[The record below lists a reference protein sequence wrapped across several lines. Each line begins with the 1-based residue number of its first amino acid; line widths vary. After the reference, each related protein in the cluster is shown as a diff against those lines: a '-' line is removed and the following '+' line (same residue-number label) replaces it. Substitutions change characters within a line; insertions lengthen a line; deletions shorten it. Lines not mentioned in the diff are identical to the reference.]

1 MALAGMKIARLTLAL
16 VMTSANETPDE
27 PEGPATRGARRRR
40 AHPARAAAPVTP
52 APLKAA
58 AAVRSRRRPSPAR
71 SLAPAPVHPAS
82 RSGSAPQV
90 DRPAQ
95 LDGHAPGDESAGA
108 AEAATAQA
116 GLKAGGTFQDGP
128 LDEPAPDEPALDEPA
143 LDESARSAE
152 PEQAAPEGGR
162 QARRGGMFR
171 SLRNRNYRLYAA
183 GQVVSNTGTWM
194 QRVAQD
200 WLVLELAH
208 GSGTA
213 LGITTGLQFLPMLLF
228 GLWGGVVADRY
239 PKRRVL
245 MLTQISMG
253 VLALV
258 LGLLAVSG
266 NAQVWHVY
274 LLAFGLG
281 VATVV
286 DNPTRQAFVME
297 MVGRRDLPNAIALNS
312 ATFNGARLLGP
323 AVAGVLIAL
332 IGTGPV
338 FLVNAAS
345 FGAVLFGLYAMRTDE
360 LHDVPAVKRAK
371 GQLREGLRYV
381 RGRRDLM
388 LVLILIGF
396 LATFGMNF
404 NTTVALVAKEVF
416 HTDASAFGLASSML
430 ALGALSGALLAA
442 RRVAKPRLRLLVAMG
457 LVFGALEVVTG
468 LMPTYWLFL
477 ALLVPTGIAM
487 MTITTAANA
496 TMQLGVS
503 PEMRGRVMALYML
516 VFLGTNPVGA
526 PAVGWLAEHF
536 GARMS
541 LVLGGLVSVLAALA
555 VGAVAAR
562 GAGFAGLRR
571 LRPGR
576 RMTAPIA

>member
-1 MALAGMKIARLTLAL
+1 MLEAVAHK
-16 VMTSANETPDE
+16 
-27 PEGPATRGARRRR
+27 ATTAKPPKDT
-40 AHPARAAAPVTP
+40 ASEDP
-52 APLKAA
+52 APADT
-58 AAVRSRRRPSPAR
+58 
-71 SLAPAPVHPAS
+71 APADTAPADT
-82 RSGSAPQV
+82 AV
-90 DRPAQ
+90 ADTAVEDPAQ
-95 LDGHAPGDESAGA
+95 EGAVVGDA
-108 AEAATAQA
+108 AKVA
-116 GLKAGGTFQDGP
+116 KDVP
-128 LDEPAPDEPALDEPA
+128 LDDAGEQPEPRL
-143 LDESARSAE
+143 
-152 PEQAAPEGGR
+152 
-162 QARRGGMFR
+162 GMFR
-171 SLRNRNYRLYAA
+171 SLRNHNFRLYAA

-228 GLWGGVVADRY
+228 GLWGGVIADRY

-245 MLTQISMG
+245 MMTQVSMG
-253 VLALV
+253 VLALILGV
-258 LGLLAVSG
+258 LVVTGA
-266 NAQVWHVY
+266 AQVWHVY

-286 DNPTRQAFVME
+286 DNPSRQAFVVE

-345 FGAVLFGLYAMRTDE
+345 FGAVLFGLYAMRTED
-360 LHDVPAVKRAK
+360 LHHAEPVKRAK

-388 LVLILIGF
+388 LVLILVGF

-404 NTTVALVAKEVF
+404 TTTVALVAKEVF

-430 ALGALSGALLAA
+430 AVGALSGALLAA
-442 RRVAKPRLRLLVAMG
+442 RRVARPRLRLLVAMG
-457 LVFGALEVVTG
+457 LAFGTLEVLTG
-468 LMPTYWLFL
+468 LMPTYWSFL

-496 TMQLGVS
+496 TVQLGVA

-526 PAVGWLAEHF
+526 PAIGWLAEHY
-536 GARMS
+536 GARTG

-555 VGAVAAR
+555 VGALA
-562 GAGFAGLRR
+562 LRR
-571 LRPGR
+571 APGEDGDARPVLARLRRPRAAEG
-576 RMTAPIA
+576 